1 VKYSNSVDLINNKV
15 FVMVNIFY
23 WLPDYD
29 DIIQE
34 FIWQTKDTQPT
45 YPRVNK
51 FLFYWKNNVDAVINE
66 VVLSTSSSVNY
77 RYVPWEIK
85 YEGGYNG

>member
-1 VKYSNSVDLINNKV
+1 MKYSNSVDLINNKV

-23 WLPDYD
+23 WMPDYD

-34 FIWQTKDTQPT
+34 FIWQTKDVQPT

>member
-1 VKYSNSVDLINNKV
+1 MKYSNSVDLINNKV

-23 WLPDYD
+23 WMPDYE

-34 FIWQTKDTQPT
+34 FIWQTKDIQPT

-51 FLFYWKNNVDAVINE
+51 FLFYWKNNIDAVINE
-66 VVLSTSSSVNY
+66 VVLSTSSSTDY
-77 RYVPWEIK
+77 RYISQEINYK
-85 YEGGYNG
+85 GDHNG

>member
-1 VKYSNSVDLINNKV
+1 MKYSNSVNLINKKV

-23 WLPDYD
+23 WMPDYE

-51 FLFYWKNNVDAVINE
+51 FLLYWKNNIDAVINE
-66 VVLSTSSSVNY
+66 VVLSTSSSTDY
-77 RYVPWEIK
+77 RYVSRKIN
-85 YEGGYNG
+85 YEGGHNG

>member
-23 WLPDYD
+23 WMPDYD

-34 FIWQTKDTQPT
+34 FIWQTKDVQPT

-51 FLFYWKNNVDAVINE
+51 FLFYWKNNIDAVINE

-85 YEGGYNG
+85 YEGDHNG

>member
-1 VKYSNSVDLINNKV
+1 MKYFNSVDLINKKV

-23 WLPDYD
+23 WMPDYD

-34 FIWQTKDTQPT
+34 FIWQTKDIPPT

>member
-1 VKYSNSVDLINNKV
+1 
-15 FVMVNIFY
+15 MVNIFY
-23 WLPDYD
+23 WMPDYE

-34 FIWQTKDTQPT
+34 FIWQTKDVQPN

-51 FLFYWKNNVDAVINE
+51 FLFYWKNNIDAVINE
-66 VVLSTSSSVNY
+66 VVVSTSSSITY
-77 RYVPWEIK
+77 RYISQEIK

>member
-1 VKYSNSVDLINNKV
+1 MKYSNSVDLINNKV

-23 WLPDYD
+23 WMPDYD

-34 FIWQTKDTQPT
+34 FIWQTKDVQPT

-51 FLFYWKNNVDAVINE
+51 FLFYWKNNIDAVINE

-85 YEGGYNG
+85 YEGGHNG

>member
-1 VKYSNSVDLINNKV
+1 MISPHSITLVNNKV
-15 FVMVNIFY
+15 LVMVNIFY
-23 WLPDYD
+23 WMPDYE

-34 FIWQTKDTQPT
+34 FIWQTKDIQPT

-51 FLFYWKNNVDAVINE
+51 FLLYWKNNIDAVINE

-85 YEGGYNG
+85 YEGGHNG

>member
-1 VKYSNSVDLINNKV
+1 MRHPHLINDKILV
-15 FVMVNIFY
+15 IVNIFY
-23 WLPDYD
+23 WMPDYE

-51 FLFYWKNNVDAVINE
+51 FLLEFKNAD
-66 VVLSTSSSVNY
+66 
-77 RYVPWEIK
+77 IK
-85 YEGGYNG
+85 FNFIYMTF

>member
-1 VKYSNSVDLINNKV
+1 MRHPHLINDKILV
-15 FVMVNIFY
+15 IVNIFY
-23 WLPDYD
+23 WMPDYE

-51 FLFYWKNNVDAVINE
+51 FLLYWKNNIDAVINE
-66 VVLSTSSSVNY
+66 VVLSTSSSTDY
-77 RYVPWEIK
+77 RYVSREIN
-85 YEGGYNG
+85 YEGDHNG

>member
-1 VKYSNSVDLINNKV
+1 MKYPNSVNLINKKV

-23 WLPDYD
+23 WMPDYE

-51 FLFYWKNNVDAVINE
+51 FLFYWKNNIDAVINE
-66 VVLSTSSSVNY
+66 VVLSTSLSTDY
-77 RYVPWEIK
+77 QYICREIN
-85 YEGGYNG
+85 YEGDHNG